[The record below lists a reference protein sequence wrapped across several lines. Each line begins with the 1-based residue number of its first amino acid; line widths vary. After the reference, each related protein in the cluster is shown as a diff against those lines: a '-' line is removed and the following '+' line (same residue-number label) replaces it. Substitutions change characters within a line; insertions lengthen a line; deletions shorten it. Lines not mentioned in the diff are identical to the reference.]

1 MIENINFE
9 KLGGII
15 PVVVQDSETLQ
26 VAMVGF
32 MNKEALEKTLADK
45 KVTFWSRTRNC
56 LWQKGET
63 SGHYLEPLSFHLD
76 CDNDSLLI
84 KAKTHGPVCHTGNHT
99 CFGDKEQIFLQGAIL
114 EKLEGTIEQRKTAS
128 PEESYT
134 AKLYSKGIGRI
145 AQKVGEEAVETV
157 IAALQS
163 SEQLVAEEAADLLY
177 HLLVLLHQRGMTF
190 SDVTKELQRRM
201 K

>member
-1 MIENINFE
+1 M
-9 KLGGII
+9 
-15 PVVVQDSETLQ
+15 
-26 VAMVGF
+26 
-32 MNKEALEKTLADK
+32 
-45 KVTFWSRTRNC
+45 
-56 LWQKGET
+56 
-63 SGHYLEPLSFHLD
+63 
-76 CDNDSLLI
+76 
-84 KAKTHGPVCHTGNHT
+84 
-99 CFGDKEQIFLQGAIL
+99 QGAIL

-163 SEQLVAEEAADLLY
+163 NEQLVAEEAADLLY